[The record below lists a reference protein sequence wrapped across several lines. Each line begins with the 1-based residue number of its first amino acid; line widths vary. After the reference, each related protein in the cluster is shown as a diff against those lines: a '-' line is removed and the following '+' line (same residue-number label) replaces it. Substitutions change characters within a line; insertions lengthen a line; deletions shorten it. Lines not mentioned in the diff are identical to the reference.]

1 MTKLVNLNHSIETRN
16 NLFEMASKAIIRHP
30 NERLAA
36 QAARKLPEE
45 RSGRHHDEFVQD
57 IFGGDFMCTGQ
68 VTSHIRVSVEKTLL
82 GDP

>member
-1 MTKLVNLNHSIETRN
+1 
-16 NLFEMASKAIIRHP
+16 MASKANIRHP